1 MGPICDELGVEQGGP
16 NSSDHYKLYN
26 NEQLTAQDS
35 GLGTSI
41 GDIRVAAVGQ
51 ADDSGLCS
59 DDMHQLQFLLKLSL
73 NFCSKYQVELSA
85 SKTKLL
91 VFSPKNSDYADYCK
105 LVAPIQMGDTPIE
118 FVDHA
123 EHVGII
129 RSTSGNL
136 PHIQQ
141 RISSH

>member
-1 MGPICDELGVEQGGP
+1 MGPICDELGVDRP

-26 NEQLTAQDS
+26 NEQLTEAQDS

-73 NFCSKYQVELSA
+73 NYCSKYQVELSA

-91 VFSPKNSDYADYCK
+91 VFSPKNSDYADYAS
-105 LVAPIQMGDTPIE
+105 L
-118 FVDHA
+118 
-123 EHVGII
+123 
-129 RSTSGNL
+129 
-136 PHIQQ
+136 
-141 RISSH
+141 